1 MHKAIN
7 HCWHM
12 HETSNVFMHICNF
25 LISLWTFGGQLK
37 LLVGQQLYYNS
48 CLNSES
54 KGRLQIQ
61 VGWHQPG
68 LNSPLVSTMVPHPT
82 RLPTD
87 DRAACLF
94 TCFTRLRGMG
104 VKATLSH
111 YIVGDSM
118 LNKIVVDHPPPHFPL
133 RQNIAP
139 LPLPSLPSPPSP
151 PTPSPS
157 DQPNPSPSSRWTTP
171 YSWMLSPARKR
182 K

>member
-1 MHKAIN
+1 MSIKIISTWKILNQCQIDIFKFSYFAKPILKITMHKAIN

-37 LLVGQQLYYNS
+37 LLGGQQLYYNS
-48 CLNSES
+48 CLKSKS

-68 LNSPLVSTMVPHPT
+68 LNSPCVSTMVPHPT

-118 LNKIVVDHPPPHFPL
+118 LNKIVVDHPPIFH
-133 RQNIAP
+133 
-139 LPLPSLPSPPSP
+139 
-151 PTPSPS
+151 
-157 DQPNPSPSSRWTTP
+157 
-171 YSWMLSPARKR
+171 
-182 K
+182 